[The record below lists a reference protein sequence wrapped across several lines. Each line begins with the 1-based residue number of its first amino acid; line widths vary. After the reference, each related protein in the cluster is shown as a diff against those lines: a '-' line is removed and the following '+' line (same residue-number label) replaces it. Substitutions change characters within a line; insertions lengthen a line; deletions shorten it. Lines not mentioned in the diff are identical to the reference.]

1 MTPTA
6 VTAVQAMVAPVVLVT
21 TAAILSGALLTMYT
35 SIDARMRAM
44 DDERLQILTDDAGA
58 MLSTVDVS
66 ASGRERLSQIDHQ
79 LPMLLRR
86 HRLLH
91 NAILVIFA
99 GVSVLVLSVIAIG
112 VAVTGGSDTVGTTA
126 LALVLLG
133 TVTLLAGLLLAVR
146 SIMISRDAIDYEV
159 ARTLSLGS

>member
-21 TAAILSGALLTMYT
+21 TAAIFSGALLSLYT
-35 SIDARMRAM
+35 SIDARMCAM
-44 DDERLQILTDDAGA
+44 TNERLEILTNNAGA
-58 MLSTVDVS
+58 LLSRVDLPPS
-66 ASGRERLSQIDHQ
+66 RRERLGQIDHE
-79 LPMLLRR
+79 LPLLLRR

-91 NAILVIFA
+91 NAVLLIFA

-112 VAVTGGSDTVGTTA
+112 IAVTSASDTVGTAA

-133 TVTLLAGLLLAVR
+133 TVTLLAGLVLAAR
-146 SIMISRDAIDYEV
+146 SIMISQDAIDYEV
-159 ARTLSLGS
+159 ARALSLGS

>member
-21 TAAILSGALLTMYT
+21 TAAILTGALLTMYS

-44 DDERLQILTDDAGA
+44 NNERLQILTDEAGA
-58 MLSTVDVS
+58 LLSAGGLSGT
-66 ASGRERLSQIDHQ
+66 GRERLSQIDHQ
-79 LPMLLRR
+79 LPLLLRR

-112 VAVTGGSDTVGTTA
+112 IAVTSSSDTFGTLA
-126 LALVLLG
+126 LALVLFG
-133 TVTLLAGLLLAVR
+133 TVTLLAGLLLAAR
-146 SIMISRDAIDYEV
+146 SIMISQDAIDYEV
-159 ARTLSLGS
+159 ARALSLGS

>member
-21 TAAILSGALLTMYT
+21 TAAIFSGALLSLYT

-44 DDERLQILTDDAGA
+44 TNERQEILTAASGA
-58 MLSTVDVS
+58 LLSTADVP
-66 ASGRERLSQIDHQ
+66 ASGRERLSQIDYQ
-79 LPMLLRR
+79 LPLLLRR

-91 NAILVIFA
+91 NAVLLIFI

-112 VAVTGGSDTVGTTA
+112 VAVTSASDTVGTAA

-133 TVTLLAGLLLAVR
+133 TVTLLTGLVLAAR
-146 SIMISRDAIDYEV
+146 SIMISQDAIDYEV
-159 ARTLSLGS
+159 ARALSLGS

>member
-21 TAAILSGALLTMYT
+21 AAAILSGALLTMYT

-44 DDERLQILTDDAGA
+44 NNERLDIFTDDAGA
-58 MLSTVDVS
+58 LLTTVDMPAS
-66 ASGRERLSQIDHQ
+66 ARERLSQLDHQ
-79 LPMLLRR
+79 LPLLLRR

-91 NAILVIFA
+91 NAVLLIFA
-99 GVSVLVLSVIAIG
+99 GVSILVLSVIAIG
-112 VAVTGGSDTVGTTA
+112 VAVTSPSDTVGTVA

-133 TVTLLAGLLLAVR
+133 TVTLLAGLLLSAR
-146 SIMISRDAIDYEV
+146 SIMISQDAIDYEV
-159 ARTLSLGS
+159 ARVLSLGS

>member
-21 TAAILSGALLTMYT
+21 TAAIFSGALLTLYS

-44 DDERLQILTDDAGA
+44 DKERLEILTDNAGGL
-58 MLSTVDVS
+58 LSRVDLS
-66 ASGRERLSQIDHQ
+66 SSHRERLSQIDHQ
-79 LPMLLRR
+79 LPLLLRR

-91 NAILVIFA
+91 NAVLLIFA

-112 VAVTGGSDTVGTTA
+112 IAVTSSSDPAGTA
-126 LALVLLG
+126 ALVLVLFG
-133 TVTLLAGLLLAVR
+133 TVTLLAGLVLAAR
-146 SIMISRDAIDYEV
+146 SIMISQDAIDYEV
-159 ARTLSLGS
+159 KRALSLGS